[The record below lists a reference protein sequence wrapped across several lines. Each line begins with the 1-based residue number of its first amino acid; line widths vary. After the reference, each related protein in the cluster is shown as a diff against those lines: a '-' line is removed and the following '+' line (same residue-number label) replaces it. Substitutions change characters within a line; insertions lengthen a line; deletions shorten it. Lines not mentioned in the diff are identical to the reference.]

1 MDKTKSGETQE
12 ARQAYQDFSYMNT
25 LLNKYTIYAQQS
37 IERLSVQNM
46 KEVGERQ
53 AESQRMM
60 LTAFCSV
67 IILLGVLVFLRIRNI
82 VRPIVHL
89 TEMANLVMQNIW
101 DLRWHGTYGAG

>member
-1 MDKTKSGETQE
+1 MDKRKSGETQE
-12 ARQAYQDFSYMNT
+12 AQQTSGFSYMNT

-60 LTAFCSV
+60 LIAFCSV
-67 IILLGVLVFLRIRNI
+67 IICWEFWLSSESTILCGLVCISQKYL
-82 VRPIVHL
+82 
-89 TEMANLVMQNIW
+89 NLVMQNMGSP
-101 DLRWHGTYGAG
+101 RWYGTQKG